1 MHNFVPSDIV
11 AWTII
16 MENASVRVLFHRLIS
31 MKIKLNTTFNVPCL
45 SGVRSKFMT
54 PTYVHALQNVQRR
67 SNAICL
73 RKHSINF
80 RNILFR
86 DFFRKSHLF
95 ISIHLDSV
103 VFGSFLLLLFLRCI
117 ISVGFRFCSIYQLQ
131 TNYKSH
137 IKQTKN
143 YIHTHT
149 QKQIK

>member
-95 ISIHLDSV
+95 ISIHLVLVRFFFFFFCV
-103 VFGSFLLLLFLRCI
+103 VSFLL
-117 ISVGFRFCSIYQLQ
+117 GFVFVQFINCKLI
-131 TNYKSH
+131 TNLTSN
-137 IKQTKN
+137 KQRIT
-143 YIHTHT
+143 YTHTHT
-149 QKQIK
+149 KTN